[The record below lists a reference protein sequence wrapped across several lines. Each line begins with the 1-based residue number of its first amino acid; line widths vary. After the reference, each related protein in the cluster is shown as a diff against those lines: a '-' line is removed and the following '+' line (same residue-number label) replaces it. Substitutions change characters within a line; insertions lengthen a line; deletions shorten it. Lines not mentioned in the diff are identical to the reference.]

1 MRPPEIEDAAIIDAG
16 NSLIEDGRRV
26 TGFAL
31 RKVVG
36 GGNPSRLVRVWEDH
50 QRAQQVIESEPVQ
63 ELPIEVEEA
72 LNQMTGS
79 FLEEIRALAQNL
91 NAKAVNTAERR
102 VADVIRSAREQQENA
117 EAELVDAAS
126 TVEDLEDQLEYV
138 RNESFK
144 AKLELKKVQ
153 EEVEALRKHST
164 DLELDLAV
172 SLEKASREHDQRKA
186 AEASLKELHGLNADL
201 KADKDDLRVERD
213 EVKKEVVELRSRIES
228 VETERDTLEKAKTEV
243 QARLTSQ
250 SERAETALKQI
261 DQLKAERDE
270 ARTSQTNL
278 KAEALELEV
287 QARHYK
293 EQLEKLME
301 RFSLT
306 DL

>member
-50 QRAQQVIESEPVQ
+50 QRAQQVIENEPVQ

-72 LNQMTGS
+72 LNLMTGS

-102 VADVIRSAREQQENA
+102 VADVIRSARERQESA

-144 AKLELKKVQ
+144 AKSELKKVQ

-301 RFSLT
+301 RFSIT
-306 DL
+306 D

>member
-144 AKLELKKVQ
+144 AKSELKKVQ

-270 ARTSQTNL
+270 ARTSQANL

-287 QARHYK
+287 QARHHK